1 VPSSRF
7 KDEKASFMT
16 ATEWKGV
23 CAEISSNISLEQ
35 LDRELERV
43 PHLTDD
49 ERAAIWLY
57 AWASRETAARVGE
70 LVAA

>member
-1 VPSSRF
+1 
-7 KDEKASFMT
+7 MT

-23 CAEISSNISLEQ
+23 CAEASANISLDQ
-35 LDRELERV
+35 LDDELAQV

-57 AWASRETAARVGE
+57 AWASRQTAARVGE